1 MRHRH
6 SGWRAARGRL
16 RVRSLLAARVMR
28 TVPAMEQ
35 KMALGIGLAIIVGC
49 ALIMLTGCGAMG
61 PALAGI
67 P

>member
-1 MRHRH
+1 MRHRPTV
-6 SGWRAARGRL
+6 GALLGVALG
-16 RVRSLLAARVMR
+16 VRSLLAAQVMR

-35 KMALGIGLAIIVGC
+35 KIALGIGLAIIVGC

-61 PALAGI
+61 PGLAGI

>member
-1 MRHRH
+1 MRLDTRL
-6 SGWRAARGRL
+6 ARCSWSRL

-35 KMALGIGLAIIVGC
+35 KIALGIGLAIIVGC

-61 PALAGI
+61 PGLAGI